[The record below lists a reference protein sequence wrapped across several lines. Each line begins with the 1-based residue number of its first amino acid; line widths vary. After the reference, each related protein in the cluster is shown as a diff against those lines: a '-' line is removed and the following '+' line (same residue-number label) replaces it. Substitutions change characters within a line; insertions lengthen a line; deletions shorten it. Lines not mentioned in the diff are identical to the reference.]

1 MVEDK
6 RRPAAFLP
14 EVMAKKRHPLSANEK
29 KVMKECERVRKILSS
44 SINFHYPL
52 NLSIMQ

>member
-44 SINFHYPL
+44 SINFHYL